1 MSLSCTPICRAF
13 FGQLHATVLVLCT
26 QLPSGKPTSYRSYS
40 CDRLCMGAS
49 VCLTAVGLIYDLR
62 QKKKMEQKLPKRV
75 KASQG
80 GGMDDGMPT
89 KTLSRKS
96 RPSWI
101 AFTRTFSKVLK
112 GAARKERAVKYF
124 WLNTADHS
132 DHQSWLQPLLADV
145 ITVEKSLDAW
155 FRSKF
160 LRPPPVNHFH
170 FSEVKYAHF

>member
-1 MSLSCTPICRAF
+1 
-13 FGQLHATVLVLCT
+13 
-26 QLPSGKPTSYRSYS
+26 
-40 CDRLCMGAS
+40 MGAS

-112 GAARKERAVKYF
+112 GAARKRSGAEASSQVF
-124 WLNTADHS
+124 LAEHS
-132 DHQSWLQPLLADV
+132 
-145 ITVEKSLDAW
+145 
-155 FRSKF
+155 
-160 LRPPPVNHFH
+160 
-170 FSEVKYAHF
+170 